1 MSVILA
7 LLGISILILVHEF
20 GHLIVAKRSGIR
32 VHEFGIGFP
41 PRALTLFR
49 RGETVYT
56 LNWIPFGGFVRMAGE
71 QDADTDETGRFDQ
84 ATRWQQAKVLFAG
97 PLMNIVIG
105 LILTFAGLMLG
116 TLAPADA
123 VSDAQAQN
131 IGTYIVQVRPN
142 GPAEGIL
149 RPGMKIAGIATH
161 TVAIPDPSVQ
171 DVIQTIQAVPAGES
185 ITLTVQTTQRQ
196 ATVSLTPETLES
208 GVQGIGVGLD
218 SLAVVRP
225 SIGRA
230 FVETFTQL
238 PSRLWSILSGLGH
251 FFGGIFTGSAWS
263 QVSGPVGIV
272 QVAAASNHI
281 GFGVFL
287 LFLAFL
293 SYNLAV
299 LNLLPIP
306 ALDGGRLLIVAIE
319 AVIRR
324 KLRPRI
330 VGYIHTITFLLLI
343 ALMVAVTAQDI
354 WRLF

>member
-1 MSVILA
+1 MSVVLA

-20 GHLIVAKRSGIR
+20 GHLVAAKRSGVT

-71 QDADTDETGRFDQ
+71 QDADADQLGRFDQ
-84 ATRWQQAKVLFAG
+84 ATRLQQAKVLFAG

-105 LILTFAGLMLG
+105 LVLTFGGLMMG
-116 TLAPADA
+116 TLAPVDS
-123 VSDAQAQN
+123 VSDIQAKDT
-131 IGTYIVQVRPN
+131 GTYIIHVRQQ
-142 GPAEGIL
+142 GPAEGVL
-149 RPGMKIAGIATH
+149 RPGMKISGIATRE
-161 TVAIPDPSVQ
+161 VAIPDPSVQ
-171 DVIQTIQAVPAGES
+171 QVIQAIQAVPPGES
-185 ITLTVQTTQRQ
+185 VTLTVQTARSQ
-196 ATVSLTPETLES
+196 ATVSVIPETLES
-208 GVQGIGVGLD
+208 GVQGIGIGLD

-225 SIGRA
+225 GVWRA
-230 FVETFTQL
+230 LAETFTQL
-238 PSRLWSILSGLGH
+238 PERIWSILSGLGQ

-272 QVAAASNHI
+272 QVAAASSHV

-306 ALDGGRLLIVAIE
+306 ALDGGRLLIVGIE
-319 AVIRR
+319 AIIRR
-324 KLRPRI
+324 RLHPRVI
-330 VGYIHTITFLLLI
+330 GYIHSVTFLLLI